1 MVTCVAIFQTMAKK
15 EFQEFDIDLY
25 QLKNKQYE
33 YEYRVQDGFFE
44 KFENSLIGKCDATIK
59 VALIKSEHNIVVN
72 YDIRGTMELVCDKSL
87 ETYEEPIHVE
97 DKVIYKFGE
106 AYEELSENLI
116 VIRRDTQQINLAQ
129 NIYELIAITIPYKK
143 LHPRFRTADDTQ
155 EDVLSEGQVIYK
167 SDDDETKGEDN
178 SVDPRW
184 EALLKLRKN

>member
-1 MVTCVAIFQTMAKK
+1 MAKK

-33 YEYRVQDGFFE
+33 YEYRVQDDFFG
-44 KFENSLIGKCDATIK
+44 KFENSLIGKCDATVK
-59 VALIKSEHNIVVN
+59 VDLVKSEHGIVVS
-72 YDIRGTMELVCDKSL
+72 YKIGGTMELVCDKSL
-87 ETYEEPIHVE
+87 ETYEEPILIE
-97 DKVIYKFGE
+97 EKVIYKFGD

-129 NIYELIAITIPYKK
+129 NIYELIAVTIPYKK
-143 LHPRFRTADDTQ
+143 LHPRFRTEDDSQ
-155 EDVLSEGQVIYK
+155 EDILSDGQIIYK
-167 SDDDETKGEDN
+167 SDQEETKSEEN